1 MSKIQLDTDTSDCPG
16 AVCKIWIYRPDESS
30 DSVLVQTDYD
40 APGVASTFGWDISQV
55 GSSNCQHR
63 GTDGTVYCKECGET
77 ASAFIAAAI
86 EFINDHDGDEV
97 DDPGYFT
104 EG

>member
-1 MSKIQLDTDTSDCPG
+1 MSKIQLDADCYG
-16 AVCKIWIYRPDESS
+16 AVCKILQGS
-30 DSVLVQTDYD
+30 DSILVQTDYD

-55 GSSNCQHR
+55 GSSNCRHR
-63 GTDGTVYCKECGET
+63 GTDGTIDCKECGTT

-86 EFINDHDGDEV
+86 DFINDHDGDEV